1 MEIPKEVKS
10 VIDKLKK
17 AGYEAYIVGGCVRDF
32 LRGVEPKDWDAT
44 TNGKPEEIRKVF
56 PKSFYEN
63 KFLTVTIQTAS
74 KEEKLKEIEVTTYRS
89 EAKYT
94 DKRHPDEV
102 MFAKTLEEDLARR
115 DFTVNAM
122 AIGLKSQIPNPKSQT
137 NSKYKI
143 QNIKYEIRDLFG
155 GQNDLEAKIIRTV
168 GVPEERFG
176 EDALRMMRAV
186 RFAATLREGG
196 SAGWRIEPKT
206 AEAIKKNA
214 PWLQAIS
221 KERVRDEFMKIIASE
236 RAADGIEL
244 LRELGL
250 LKYIIPEL
258 EEGYGVGQNK
268 HHIYGCYEHSVLSL
282 KYAAQKGFNDCVKIA
297 ALLHDIAKPRVKHG
311 DGPDSTFYNHEVV
324 GAKMTV
330 VILNRL
336 KFSNKDVEKIVK
348 LVRYHLFYYNVDEV
362 TESSVR
368 RLVRQVG
375 PESMEE
381 LLQVRMADR
390 IGSGVPKAEPY
401 KLRHLKYIIEKVSK
415 DPISA
420 KMLKVSG
427 NDIMSQLNATPG
439 PKIGHLLDILL
450 GHVINNPGKNE
461 KAWLLKEV
469 DKLGNLD
476 EKELNDLAG
485 KGREEREKLEIK
497 EDKMTKDKYW
507 VT

>member
-44 TNGKPEEIRKVF
+44 TNAKPEEIRKVF
-56 PKSFYEN
+56 HKSFYEN
-63 KFLTVTIQTAS
+63 KFLTVTVQTAS

-122 AIGLKSQIPNPKSQT
+122 AMSSKSKA

-143 QNIKYEIRDLFG
+143 LNTEYEIHDFYG
-155 GQNDLEAKIIRTV
+155 GQKDLEGKIIKTV
-168 GVPEERFG
+168 GIPEERFG
-176 EDALRMMRAV
+176 EDALRMMRAA
-186 RFAATLREGG
+186 RFATTLGEK
-196 SAGWRIEPKT
+196 WKIEPKT

-221 KERVRDEFMKIIASE
+221 KERIRDEFMKIIASE

-268 HHIYGCYEHSVLSL
+268 HHVYDCYKHSLLSL
-282 KYAAQKGFNDCVKIA
+282 EYAAKKGFNDHVKIA
-297 ALLHDIAKPRVKHG
+297 SLLHDIAKPRVKRG
-311 DGPDSTFYNHEVV
+311 EGLDSTFYNHEIV
-324 GAKMTV
+324 GARMTV
-330 VILNRL
+330 AILNRL
-336 KFSNKDVEKIVK
+336 KFAKKDIEKIAK

-368 RLVRQVG
+368 RLVRRVG

-401 KLRHLKYIIEKVSK
+401 KLRHLKYVIEKVSK

-439 PKIGHLLDILL
+439 PKIGQILDILL
-450 GHVINNPGKNE
+450 GHVINDPEKNKKEWLMEEIDRLGK
-461 KAWLLKEV
+461 
-469 DKLGNLD
+469 LD
-476 EKELNDLAG
+476 EKELKDSAEN
-485 KGREEREKLEIK
+485 GRKEREKLEVK
-497 EDKMTKDKYW
+497 EDKMTKGKYW